1 MFRNSFM
8 IITTHFIAAISSIIT
23 IVLLPKQLSSKTFSL
38 FFLFFFAFS
47 VISWFYIYS
56 YYSLQKNKVKK
67 IINTIGFNGKIIS
80 YMDSISGKS
89 IHLNTNNG
97 DILTIDVNKNKING
111 YSFNEWSGFEL
122 DDCTLTMKFNDIDA
136 PVFIIKSNGK
146 IREFRHKLEAFG
158 SNKYTTTNGFKELV
172 QRKLSP
178 C

>member
-1 MFRNSFM
+1 MKKGKDSC
-8 IITTHFIAAISSIIT
+8 
-23 IVLLPKQLSSKTFSL
+23 
-38 FFLFFFAFS
+38 FS
-47 VISWFYIYS
+47 V
-56 YYSLQKNKVKK
+56 
-67 IINTIGFNGKIIS
+67 
-80 YMDSISGKS
+80 MM
-89 IHLNTNNG
+89 
-97 DILTIDVNKNKING
+97 ILYGTYDFIMERCGYCVDMFHKTENKING
-111 YSFNEWSGFEL
+111 YSFHEWSGFEL